1 MLSTGIKTQRR
12 VSMKSKGSETVKIS
26 RAKVLATF
34 FVIGSVLLGKS
45 ALGQGTT
52 DPQGM
57 LQIFSDASVNWQNA
71 IIPYAL
77 DLFKLL
83 ATVDF
88 AWTGITLLLE
98 KSDLQTFVAAVIR
111 KLMVIGM
118 FYALLVFAPQ
128 WFPAIIQSF
137 VQIGGAASGT
147 PTPLNPSDILK
158 MGVTIA
164 GTLLYQSSQTSSLLS
179 GFATSLS
186 LIFAAAVIL
195 VSYVMIALHFVMAM
209 VESYVVI
216 GAGYIFLG
224 FGGSRW
230 TTPYAEKYVS
240 QVINVGT
247 RLMVLYLVI
256 GLGQQFATQWIAQAQ
271 IAAVGSTGNLS
282 LSWMLAAQVAMYA
295 LICWT
300 VPKLVSNVIGGTLS
314 ASAGDAVG
322 MGVAAGAAA
331 LSAAALV
338 SGVGAP
344 AAAAGGTAAVSSV
357 AGAAGAA
364 SATTGAAGAGV
375 AAAGAGGAASTAAG
389 GAAFGGS
396 SVAPA
401 LASGAGGFGGGGVV
415 SSSGSGA
422 AFQPPPPSGSGG
434 SPSTSA
440 ASPGPVSTKSL
451 GPGPGPAQPTSSV
464 AQVPPP
470 TSALMDSKVQAG
482 LNKTK
487 EFIQGVHSSLPS
499 DGAVSSGPGLSI
511 GHPSE

>member
-1 MLSTGIKTQRR
+1 MKINR
-12 VSMKSKGSETVKIS
+12 V
-26 RAKVLATF
+26 KVLATF
-34 FVIGSVLLGKS
+34 FLIGSFFLGKS

-71 IIPYAL
+71 IYPFAL

-88 AWTGITLLLE
+88 AWTGILLLLE
-98 KSDLQTFVAAVIR
+98 KSDLQALTAGIIK
-111 KLMVIGM
+111 KLMTICI

-137 VQIGGAASGT
+137 IQIGGAASGT

-240 QVINVGT
+240 QVVNVGT

-256 GLGQQFATQWIAQAQ
+256 GLGQQFANQWIAQAQ
-271 IAAVGSTGNLS
+271 VAAVGSTGNLS

-364 SATTGAAGAGV
+364 SATTGAAGAG
-375 AAAGAGGAASTAAG
+375 GAASTAAG

-401 LASGAGGFGGGGVV
+401 VASGAGGFGGGGVA
-415 SSSGSGA
+415 STSGSGA
-422 AFQPPPPSGSGG
+422 AFQPPPPSGAGG

-440 ASPGPVSTKSL
+440 ASPGPASTKSL

-470 TSALMDSKVQAG
+470 ASAFTDSKVQAG

>member
-1 MLSTGIKTQRR
+1 
-12 VSMKSKGSETVKIS
+12 MKSKGSDTMKIS
-26 RAKVLATF
+26 RVKVSGVF
-34 FVIGSVLLGKS
+34 FLIGSVLLAKS

-71 IIPYAL
+71 IFPFAI

-98 KSDLQTFVAAVIR
+98 KSDLQALIAGIIK
-111 KLMVIGM
+111 KLMTIGI

-164 GTLLYQSSQTSSLLS
+164 GTLLYESSQTSAVLFS
-179 GFATSLS
+179 GFATGIS
-186 LIFAAAVIL
+186 LIFAAAVIMI
-195 VSYVMIALHFVMAM
+195 SYVLITLHFVMAM

-240 QVINVGT
+240 QVVNVGT

-271 IAAVGSTGNLS
+271 VAAIGATGNLS
-282 LSWMLAAQVAMYA
+282 LSWTLASQVAMYA

-322 MGVAAGAAA
+322 IGVAAGTAA
-331 LSAAALV
+331 LSVAALA

-344 AAAAGGTAAVSSV
+344 AAAAGGAAAVSSV

-364 SATTGAAGAGV
+364 SAATGAGV
-375 AAAGAGGAASTAAG
+375 AAGAGGAVASTTAGAATG
-389 GAAFGGS
+389 GAAFGS
-396 SVAPA
+396 SSFAPA
-401 LASGAGGFGGGGVV
+401 AASGTGGFGGGGAVV
-415 SSSGSGA
+415 STSGSA
-422 AFQPPPPSGSGG
+422 AFQPPPPTGAGG

-440 ASPGPVSTKSL
+440 AASPGPASTQSL
-451 GPGPGPAQPTSSV
+451 GPGPGPSAAQPTSSV

-470 TSALMDSKVQAG
+470 TSELTGSKVQAG
-482 LNKTK
+482 LNKAK
-487 EFIQGVHSSLPS
+487 ELIQSVHGSLPS

-511 GHPSE
+511 GHPPE